1 MSDRRHQGGGDAQPD
16 IITGL
21 AAELEELA
29 RTVAQLNASSSE
41 PQPSKAKASP
51 KRSQRPWCWPRMPHE
66 EKAERLAELAD
77 WVRDVLFAWPDAP
90 RAILSC
96 WPRHWDV
103 IEELSMLYCAWR
115 TAYTWDGATSSEAAY
130 YLDRLR
136 PSTVERL
143 QIRMRPCSQ
152 RHQPDGP
159 PRDDVD
165 IVDRTITELDL
176 LENQSENCRS
186 PSVP

>member
-1 MSDRRHQGGGDAQPD
+1 VTGRRRDDGDDAQPE

-29 RTVAQLNASSSE
+29 HTVAQLNASSSE
-41 PQPSKAKASP
+41 PKPSKVKAPSERSP
-51 KRSQRPWCWPRMPHE
+51 RPWCWPRMPHE
-66 EKAERLAELAD
+66 EQADRLAELAD
-77 WVRDVLFAWPDAP
+77 WVRDVLFAWPDAQQ
-90 RAILSC
+90 AILPC

-115 TAYTWDGATSSEAAY
+115 TAYTWDDATASDAAH

-143 QIRMRPCSQ
+143 QVRMRPCSQ
-152 RHQPDGP
+152 HHQPDGP
-159 PRDDVD
+159 PRDDAD
-165 IVDRTITELDL
+165 MVDRTVTELDL
-176 LENQSENCRS
+176 L
-186 PSVP
+186 

>member
-1 MSDRRHQGGGDAQPD
+1 MTGNRHDGGNDADPE

-29 RTVAQLNASSSE
+29 RTVAQLNASSSKPE
-41 PQPSKAKASP
+41 PSKAKASAE
-51 KRSQRPWCWPRMPHE
+51 RSPRPWCWPRMPHE

-77 WVRDVLFAWPDAP
+77 WVRDVLFAWPDAQQ
-90 RAILSC
+90 AILTC

-115 TAYTWDGATSSEAAY
+115 TAYTWDGATSSDAAY

-136 PSTVERL
+136 PGTVERL

-152 RHQPDGP
+152 HHQPDGP
-159 PRDDVD
+159 PRDDAD
-165 IVDRTITELDL
+165 TVDRTITELDL
-176 LENQSENCRS
+176 L
-186 PSVP
+186 

>member
-1 MSDRRHQGGGDAQPD
+1 MTGRRNDGGDDAQPE

-29 RTVAQLNASSSE
+29 HTVAQLNTSPSRSERSSGK
-41 PQPSKAKASP
+41 PPGGAP
-51 KRSQRPWCWPRMPHE
+51 CPWCWPRMPHQ

-115 TAYTWDGATSSEAAY
+115 TAYTWEGATSSDAAH

-143 QIRMRPCSQ
+143 QVRMRPCGQ
-152 RHQPDGP
+152 HHQPDGS
-159 PRDDVD
+159 PRDDAGM
-165 IVDRTITELDL
+165 VDRTITELSL
-176 LENQSENCRS
+176 L
-186 PSVP
+186 